1 MKIGI
6 NTLAF
11 RQGGGVER
19 YILDLI
25 NGFHQE
31 QITPRIY
38 TCKADRSLP
47 ENQFIELIQ
56 YSLSL
61 VPRKLRHRFLSSF
74 VQKNRR
80 SDETILSLFY
90 LYCDIFICGGNHK
103 GYLSSLNRQPNFY
116 ERFIKIPFEQ
126 KVLNECQQII
136 AHSRLMKEELMT
148 FYKVPENKI
157 QVLYPP
163 VDTRKFQPISTEQR
177 QALRTKLGF
186 KSDEM
191 IYLFPS
197 TGHKRKGYEI
207 LKRYFNSVN
216 LPIKLVVA
224 GTPVEPSQNVIS
236 LGFCK
241 NMPELY
247 QAADFTIMAS
257 SYEPFGLVGLESVLS
272 GTPIIFSENMACLEV
287 LQGNFGFTFNR
298 NEQTSL
304 ESAVKNSINLL
315 QTGKARIENPRDC
328 LAYNPELSA
337 HISQLLEIIQTVQK
351 H

>member
-25 NGFHQE
+25 NGFHQA
-31 QITPRIY
+31 QITPRVY
-38 TCKADRSLP
+38 TCKADASLP
-47 ENQFIELIQ
+47 ENQLIELIKH
-56 YSLSL
+56 SLSW
-61 VPRKLRHRFLSSF
+61 VPRKLRQPFLSSF
-74 VQKNRR
+74 VRKNRQP
-80 SDETILSLFY
+80 DEKILSLFY

-103 GYLSSLNRQPNFY
+103 GYLASLNRRPNFY

-136 AHSRLMKEELMT
+136 AHSGLMKEELMH
-148 FYKVPENKI
+148 FYKVPEHKI

-163 VDTRKFQPISTEQR
+163 VNTQKFQPISSEAR
-177 QALRTKLGF
+177 QALRQKLGF
-186 KSDEM
+186 SDNEI

-197 TGHKRKGYEI
+197 TGHKRKGYDI
-207 LKRYFNSVN
+207 LKAFFNETD
-216 LPIKLVVA
+216 LPVKLIVA
-224 GTPVEPSQNVIS
+224 GTPVEPSKNVVS
-236 LGFCK
+236 LGFCN

-287 LQGNFGFTFNR
+287 FQGDFGFTFNR
-298 NEQTSL
+298 HDPTGL
-304 ESAVKNSINLL
+304 KSAVQNSLSL
-315 QTGKARIENPRDC
+315 YQSGKARIEQPLNC
-328 LAYNPELSA
+328 LTYNPELSA
-337 HISQLLEIIQTVQK
+337 HIDALLKIIQ
-351 H
+351 

>member
-25 NGFHQE
+25 NGFHQA
-31 QITPRIY
+31 QITPRVY
-38 TCKADRSLP
+38 TCKVDTSLP
-47 ENQFIELIQ
+47 ENQLIELIKH
-56 YSLSL
+56 SLSW
-61 VPRKLRHRFLSSF
+61 VPRKLRQPFLSSF
-74 VQKNRR
+74 VRKNRQP
-80 SDETILSLFY
+80 DEKILSLFY

-103 GYLSSLNRQPNFY
+103 GYLASLNRRPNFY

-136 AHSRLMKEELMT
+136 AHSGLMKEELMH
-148 FYKVPENKI
+148 FYKVPEHKI

-163 VDTRKFQPISTEQR
+163 VNTQKFQPISSEAR
-177 QALRTKLGF
+177 QALRQKLGF
-186 KSDEM
+186 SDNEI

-197 TGHKRKGYEI
+197 TGHKRKGYDI
-207 LKRYFNSVN
+207 LKAFFNETD
-216 LPIKLVVA
+216 LPVKLVVA
-224 GTPVEPSQNVIS
+224 GTPVEPSKNVVS
-236 LGFCK
+236 LGFCN

-272 GTPIIFSENMACLEV
+272 GTPIIFAENMACLEV
-287 LQGNFGFTFNR
+287 FQGDFGFTFNR
-298 NEQTSL
+298 HDPTSL
-304 ESAVKNSINLL
+304 KSAVQNSLSL
-315 QTGKARIENPRDC
+315 YQSGKARIEQPLNC
-328 LAYNPELSA
+328 LTYNPELSA
-337 HISQLLEIIQTVQK
+337 HIDALLKIIQ
-351 H
+351 